1 MTANSVGYLTGSLLC
16 GVLFDSYNKLLLLFV
31 AVFGNAVT
39 AAIIPWCFVYE
50 IMVIMHIAKGTFCG
64 ALDAST
70 NFLHFFQLNIYVHD
84 IYLVSEFVEGLV
96 FYVNFQLHIR
106 VLIYGKG
113 VRFSMIF

>member
-16 GVLFDSYNKLLLLFV
+16 GVLFDSYNKLFLLFL

-64 ALDAST
+64 ALDASKNSQFVFWYLICFET
-70 NFLHFFQLNIYVHD
+70 WVFCCKKVTCYCMILILD
-84 IYLVSEFVEGLV
+84 IV
-96 FYVNFQLHIR
+96 
-106 VLIYGKG
+106 
-113 VRFSMIF
+113 